1 MSRLVYTVQVNIQAV
16 SRRTGVPPATLRKWE
31 QRYGVL
37 KPERTP
43 GHHRRYSERDVL
55 RVEWL
60 KARLD
65 EGYRIGEAAG
75 LLGGEQELTATSK
88 TDDLVGE
95 LLAAAVAPD
104 PGRISRVLDLAFT
117 LHGAPKAIEEVV
129 SPTLRRVGELWQAG
143 SLEVAEEHHLTAQVL
158 GKLRALLN
166 GTIAGPRGT
175 AVLCCVPGERHE
187 VGLLSL
193 TVLLAADGWRTIYL
207 GPDTPLESAAEFAR
221 DLGAQVLCVSATMRE
236 HAESAGD
243 ELDTLESEFT
253 GLTVVRG
260 GVGFG
265 EPGLTGAVSDLR
277 ELAQR

>member
-1 MSRLVYTVQVNIQAV
+1 MNIQAV
-16 SRRTGVPPATLRKWE
+16 SRRTGVPAATLRKWE

-60 KARLD
+60 KARLG
-65 EGYRIGEAAG
+65 EGYRIGEAAS
-75 LLGGEQELTATSK
+75 LLGGEQTVTATSS
-88 TDDLVGE
+88 TDDLVEE

-104 PGRISRVLDLAFT
+104 PGRISRVLDLAFA
-117 LHGAPKAIEEVV
+117 LHGTPKAIDEVV
-129 SPTLRRVGELWQAG
+129 SPTLRRVGELWRSG
-143 SLEVAEEHHLTAQVL
+143 TIEVAEEHHLTAQVL

-207 GPDTPLESAAEFAR
+207 GPDTPLESAAEFAE
-221 DLGAQVLCVSATMRE
+221 DIGARVVCVAATMRE
-236 HAESAGD
+236 HARSAQA
-243 ELDTLESEFT
+243 ELEAIDAGHPE
-253 GLTVVRG
+253 LTILRG
-260 GVGFG
+260 GAGFG
-265 EPGLTGAVSDLR
+265 GPTLASAVSDLR
-277 ELAQR
+277 ELAVR